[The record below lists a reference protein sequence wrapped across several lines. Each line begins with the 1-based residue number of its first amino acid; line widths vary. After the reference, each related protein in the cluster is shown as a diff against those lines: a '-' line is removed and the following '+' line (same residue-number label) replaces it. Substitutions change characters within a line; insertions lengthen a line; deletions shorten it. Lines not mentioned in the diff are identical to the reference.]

1 MKQAGIERRWLDE
14 YDREEWDRQIEAGSA
29 PHAGGRSLTL

>member
-29 PHAGGRSLTL
+29 PAGAS